1 MMKAKETVKP
11 TTKGRNDENSFSEE
25 YESEDEDE
33 SMKIAMKMSQ
43 DQEALDKQ
51 KFAGVEPNHMGMMS
65 DTDGF
70 KKVLEMSRRE
80 EEARLSKIKTKAER
94 DYERAMEESLN
105 QATSKNKND

>member
-1 MMKAKETVKP
+1 
-11 TTKGRNDENSFSEE
+11 
-25 YESEDEDE
+25 
-33 SMKIAMKMSQ
+33 
-43 DQEALDKQ
+43 
-51 KFAGVEPNHMGMMS
+51 MMS